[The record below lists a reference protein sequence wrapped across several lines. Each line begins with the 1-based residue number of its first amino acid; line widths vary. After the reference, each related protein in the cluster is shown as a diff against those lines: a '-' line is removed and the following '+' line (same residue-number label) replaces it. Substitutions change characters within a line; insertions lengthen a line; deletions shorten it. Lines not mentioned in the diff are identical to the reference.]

1 VQHLTSQQQP
11 TEQGLV
17 VAAYGRRGVLETN
30 DEEQLKYQI
39 KGRRVRVVCGDRVE
53 WVRDT
58 RKGTAVIQTIVDRRN
73 TLGRQSHDH
82 SYIEVLAANLDC
94 IIVVSAAVPETNW
107 YLVDRYLVT
116 AELMNCRA
124 LLVDNKI
131 DLAEPASAGA
141 RSGELD
147 LYRRLDYVPLGVSA
161 KSGQGIDRL
170 LAELSGSVGILVGQS
185 GVGKSSLINALVP
198 DADVVVGALSTATA
212 EGKQTTTAS
221 IMHKLP
227 GGGRLIDT
235 PGVRE
240 FVPVIDEA
248 SDVRFG
254 FPEISALAGQCRF
267 NDCSHRQEPDCVV
280 KDAVESGSISG
291 RRFETYKRLVEERER
306 R

>member
-1 VQHLTSQQQP
+1 M
-11 TEQGLV
+11 
-17 VAAYGRRGVLETN
+17 
-30 DEEQLKYQI
+30 
-39 KGRRVRVVCGDRVE
+39 
-53 WVRDT
+53 RDT
-58 RKGTAVIQTIVDRRN
+58 RKGTAVIQTIGDRRN
-73 TLGRQSHDH
+73 TLGRRSHDY

-94 IIVVSAAVPETNW
+94 IIVVSAAVPKTNW

-116 AELMNCRA
+116 AELMNCRT

-131 DLAEPASAGA
+131 DLTEPASAGA
-141 RSGELD
+141 RSKELE
-147 LYRRLDYVPLGVSA
+147 LYRSLDYAYLGVSA

-185 GVGKSSLINALVP
+185 GVGKSSLVNALVP
-198 DADVVVGALSTATA
+198 DADIVVGALSTATG

-221 IMHKLP
+221 MMHKLP

-235 PGVRE
+235 PGVRD

-254 FPEISALAGQCRF
+254 FPEIRALAGQCRF
-267 NDCSHRQEPDCVV
+267 NDCRHRQEPDCVV
-280 KDAVESGSISG
+280 KDAVESGSISA
-291 RRFETYKRLVEERER
+291 RRFETYKRLVEETER

>member
-1 VQHLTSQQQP
+1 MTHSTQQQP
-11 TEQGLV
+11 AEQGRV
-17 VAAYGRRGVLETN
+17 VAAYGRRGVLET
-30 DEEQLKYQI
+30 DDGEELKYQI

-58 RKGTAVIQTIVDRRN
+58 RKGTAVIQTIGDRHN
-73 TLGRQSHDH
+73 TLGRQSHDY

-116 AELMNCRA
+116 AELMNCRT

-131 DLAEPASAGA
+131 DLTEPASAGV
-141 RSGELD
+141 RSKELE
-147 LYRRLDYVPLGVSA
+147 LYRSLDYAFLGVSA

-185 GVGKSSLINALVP
+185 GVGKSSLVNALVP
-198 DADVVVGALSTATA
+198 DADIVVGALSTATS

-221 IMHKLP
+221 VMHKLP

-235 PGVRE
+235 PGVRD

-254 FPEISALAGQCRF
+254 FPEIRALAGQCRF
-267 NDCSHRQEPDCVV
+267 NDCRHRQEPECVV
-280 KDAVESGSISG
+280 KDAVESGSISA
-291 RRFETYKRLVEERER
+291 RRFETYKRLVEETER